1 MDTIIIDCGP
11 VTGPESLHGALAHA
25 LEFPD
30 YYGKNLDA
38 LYDCLTDVEIPTRLI
53 LMDFDTLAP
62 WAAGFQEVFTE
73 AMENNPLLQIVV
85 D

>member
-11 VTGPESLHGALAHA
+11 VNSAASLHDALAHA
-25 LEFPD
+25 LELPE

-38 LYDCLTDVEIPTRLI
+38 LYDCLTDVEMPTQLI
-53 LMDFDTLAP
+53 LMNFDAVAP
-62 WAAGFQEVFTE
+62 WAAGFQAVFQD
-73 AMENNPLLQIVV
+73 AMAANPLLQIVV

>member
-11 VTGPESLHGALAHA
+11 VSTPESLHSALAHA
-25 LEFPD
+25 LEFPE

-38 LYDCLTDVEIPTRLI
+38 LYDCLTDVAEPIRLI
-53 LMDFDTLAP
+53 LMDFDHVAP
-62 WAAGFQEVFTE
+62 WTQGFQAVFQE
-73 AMENNPLLQIVV
+73 AMEANPLLQILV